1 MSAVP
6 PRLYVLTRRPDVPTT
21 RRILEAALAA
31 GLDTLL
37 LDDRRC
43 EVRVGAG
50 GASVTRGGAPLPA
63 PSAVLARGAPALP
76 SFALTLMRAFRDG
89 GAWLIN
95 PPGPL
100 SRARD
105 KLRTLHRL
113 AAAGIPVPDS
123 AWPSRT
129 SDLDALVAS
138 LGGPPVVIKTLRG
151 TQGAGVCRA
160 DSIPSARSVIE
171 AFFATR
177 TPILVQRWIGESDGV
192 DRRALVVGGRV
203 VAAMERRARPDE
215 FRANFHRGSE
225 CRAVDLSPEEVATAL
240 SAARVMGLHIA
251 GVDLLRTGDG
261 PLVLEVNA
269 SPGLVGIEGATGLD
283 LAGEIAR
290 DIAAGIAARATAP
303 PGPPPARP
311 ALPPR
316 GRGP

>member
-1 MSAVP
+1 MSPAP

-21 RRILEAALAA
+21 RRLLEGAIAA
-31 GLDTLL
+31 GLDTIL

-43 EVRVGAG
+43 EVRVGAD
-50 GASVTRGGAPLPA
+50 GATVTRGGAPLPA
-63 PSAVLARGAPALP
+63 PSAVLARGAPTLP

-105 KLRTLHRL
+105 KLRAVHRL
-113 AAAGIPVPDS
+113 AAAGIPVPDT
-123 AWPSRT
+123 AWPSRA

-151 TQGAGVCRA
+151 SQGAGVCRA

-177 TPILVQRWIGESDGV
+177 TPIVVQRWIGEADGV

-203 VAAMERRARPDE
+203 VAAMERRARSGE

-225 CRAVDLSPEEVATAL
+225 CRAVDLSPEEAATAL
-240 SAARVMGLHIA
+240 AAARVMGLHVA
-251 GVDLLRTGDG
+251 GVDLLQSAKG
-261 PLVLEVNA
+261 PVVLEVNA
-269 SPGLVGIEGATGLD
+269 SPGLVGIEGATGRD

-290 DIAAGIAARATAP
+290 DIAAGIAVRTDARPDPRPSRPARA
-303 PGPPPARP
+303 
-311 ALPPR
+311 PR
-316 GRGP
+316 GRVP